1 MLVVALV
8 VALVV
13 VLVVALAVALGVVL
27 VFVATPFV
35 AVVFVMIPVNDA
47 FASLLLHLLLV
58 LASSVAHQTALAST
72 EVAVVV
78 ESVPVVVSAV
88 VAVGWPATFGWSGS
102 TRPKRL
108 S

>member
-1 MLVVALV
+1 M
-8 VALVV
+8 LVV
-13 VLVVALAVALGVVL
+13 VLAVALVFVVIPVVLVVVL

-35 AVVFVMIPVNDA
+35 AVVFVMIPVDDA

-88 VAVGWPATFGWSGS
+88 VVVGWPATSGWSGS